1 MEPCTSRLVRSKSV
15 RFSDGITPPGAE
27 TETRPESEDLTNG
40 NQATTQ
46 IKKKSTYLLSK
57 KYKISNSK
65 LLF

>member
-1 MEPCTSRLVRSKSV
+1 MEPFTSRLVRSKSV
-15 RFSDGITPPGAE
+15 RFSDGITPGTE
-27 TETRPESEDLTNG
+27 TESRPESEDLTNG

>member
-15 RFSDGITPPGAE
+15 RFSDGITPGAE

-40 NQATTQ
+40 NQ